1 MILLLIVLLFLIKIG
16 LKITLVGMK
25 VSSYVYD
32 RYKRIQSHMSNNNGV
47 EKTSNNDTID
57 AMINTSKKVIKTTGK
72 IAKKVIMK
80 GIEWS
85 VWLADKVTS
94 LLITLLS
101 SVGIYVIILDAVVML
116 FLVSI
121 AGFYMTNMMGDDDGG
136 YTAHV
141 YWSDEDA
148 GGGGNEDDGGGGNG
162 GGSDII
168 TPPSGDEYQAVY
180 DLLCANGY
188 SGKAQA
194 LASVYVEAKAKWGR
208 DVAIGLMANINHE
221 GSPGK
226 IEGIN
231 FASAFANG
239 KIDASRK
246 VTLSCGCSKSGT
258 VTIDYWAQ
266 APCSAHEQ
274 AGKVISNKGMVT
286 DMLQVSGSTPGI
298 GVGSCQWSGGRRV
311 GILNKYNSLSDFS
324 ANSLLLAD
332 VSFIMDELSGSYSG
346 VINNCS
352 GKSASECAKI
362 ICGEY
367 EKPASMEAAKTT
379 RAATASDLDTK
390 LASIGK

>member
-1 MILLLIVLLFLIKIG
+1 MILLLIILLFLIKIG

-32 RYKRIQSHMSNNNGV
+32 RYKRIQTHMQKGKQV
-47 EKTSNNDTID
+47 ETKPTDAKSRFID
-57 AMINTSKKVIKTTGK
+57 TSKQVIKTTGK
-72 IAKKVIMK
+72 VAKKVIMT
-80 GIEWS
+80 GIEWA
-85 VWLADKVTS
+85 VWLSDKVID

-101 SVGIYVIILDAVVML
+101 SVSVYVIIVDAVVLL
-116 FLVSI
+116 FIVSI
-121 AGFYMTNMMGDDDGG
+121 AGFYVTNMMEDAEEG

-141 YWSDEDA
+141 YWDDENQ
-148 GGGGNEDDGGGGNG
+148 GGGNNGGNGGDGGGGTNP
-162 GGSDII
+162 I

-231 FASAFANG
+231 FATAFANG
-239 KIDASRK
+239 SIPSNRK
-246 VTLSCGCSKSGT
+246 VVLSCSCSKSGT
-258 VTIDYWAQ
+258 TTIDYWAQ

-274 AGKVISNKGMVT
+274 AGKVISSKDMVT
-286 DMLQVSGSTPGI
+286 AMLQVSGSTPGI

-311 GILNKYNSLSDFS
+311 GILNKYNTLTDFS

-346 VINNCS
+346 VISNCS

-367 EKPASMEAAKTT
+367 EKPAGMETAKTT
-379 RAATASDLDTK
+379 RAATAQDLSTK
-390 LASIGK
+390 LATIGK

>member
-1 MILLLIVLLFLIKIG
+1 MILLLIILLILIKIG

-32 RYKRIQSHMSNNNGV
+32 RYKRIQSNMSNGSQSDVSQTNN
-47 EKTSNNDTID
+47 TID
-57 AMINTSKKVIKTTGK
+57 AMMSTSKKVIKTTAK
-72 IAKKVIMK
+72 IAKKVIMT
-80 GIEWS
+80 GIEWA
-85 VWLADKVTS
+85 VWLSDKVID

-101 SVGIYVIILDAVVML
+101 SVGIYVIILDAVVLL
-116 FLVSI
+116 FIVGI
-121 AGFYMTNMMGDDDGG
+121 AGFYITNMADDSEEG

-141 YWSDEDA
+141 YWDDEDQ
-148 GGGGNEDDGGGGNG
+148 GGGNDGGNG
-162 GGSDII
+162 GDGGGDTNPI

-208 DVAIGLMANINHE
+208 DTAIGLMANINHE

-246 VTLSCGCSKSGT
+246 VTLSCGCSKNGT
-258 VTIDYWAQ
+258 ITIDYWAQ
-266 APCSAHEQ
+266 APCSAHEL
-274 AGKVISNKGMVT
+274 AGKVISSKDMVSA
-286 DMLQVSGSTPGI
+286 MLQVSGNTPGI

-332 VSFIMDELSGSYSG
+332 VSFIMDELSGSYSS
-346 VINNCS
+346 VISNCS

-367 EKPASMEAAKTT
+367 EKPASVEAAKTT
-379 RAATASDLDTK
+379 RAATASDLDAK